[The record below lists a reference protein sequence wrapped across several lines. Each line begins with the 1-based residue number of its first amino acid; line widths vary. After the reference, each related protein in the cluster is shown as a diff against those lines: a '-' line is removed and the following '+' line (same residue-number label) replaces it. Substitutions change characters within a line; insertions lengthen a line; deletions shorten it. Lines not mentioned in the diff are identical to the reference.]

1 GDLGTSFRTSLPV
14 SDLLVQRLPMTLELA
29 AFALIFATIL
39 GILLG
44 IVSAYR
50 RNSAVD
56 TITMARAN
64 LGVSIPV
71 FVPGLLARFGFA
83 ILLQGTPFALPSS
96 GRMTPGVE
104 VVPLAVR
111 WGVTG
116 MEGPPRALLDF
127 VSNVYTLNGLLSAQW
142 AIFVDAFRHII
153 LPAVV

>member
-1 GDLGTSFRTSLPV
+1 MGERATAAACAAFDSAHGLDKPIPEQFATYLVALSHGDLGTSFRTSLPV

-56 TITMARAN
+56 TITMAGAN

-71 FVPGLLARFGFA
+71 FVLGLLAAFVFA
-83 ILLQGTPFALPSS
+83 ILLKGTPFALPSS
-96 GRMTPGVE
+96 GRMTPRVE

-116 MEGPPRALLDF
+116 M
-127 VSNVYTLNGLLSAQW
+127 
-142 AIFVDAFRHII
+142 
-153 LPAVV
+153 